1 MPNMTVF
8 EIFEAIEAAAPAEKV
23 ALAEELLAAY
33 DGNDRYLI
41 EPEVMSMAILGS
53 QEDGLEPL

>member
-8 EIFEAIEAAAPAEKV
+8 EIFEAIEAAAPADKV
-23 ALAEELLAAY
+23 ARAEELLAAY